1 MKKLLIILAVITIA
15 GCSKNNT
22 TPVNNNPVLVKVGV
36 VTDVNTV
43 YTEIKGVR

>member
-1 MKKLLIILAVITIA
+1 MKKLIIILAVITIA

-22 TPVNNNPVLVKVGV
+22 TPVNNKPVMVKVGV

-43 YTEIKGVR
+43 YTEVRVVR